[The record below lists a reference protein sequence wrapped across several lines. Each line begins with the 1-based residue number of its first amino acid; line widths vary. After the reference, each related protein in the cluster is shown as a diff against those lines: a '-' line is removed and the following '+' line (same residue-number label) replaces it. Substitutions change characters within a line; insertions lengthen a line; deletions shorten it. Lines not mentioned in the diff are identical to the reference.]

1 LHHHTHS
8 HFTDLTRRTI
18 RRLALSLGIT
28 MAFVF
33 VEIAAGVFANSL
45 ALLTDAAHNFTDVLA
60 LALSWWAL
68 RLTAQPANQNKTY
81 GYHRAGILAALINST
96 TLVVIALGIFY
107 EAYHRFI
114 NPPEVRA
121 DVLIGVGLA
130 AVLINVVTALLV
142 RRGAEHDLNIRSA
155 FLHLMGDVLST
166 IGAVIAG
173 VIIRYTN
180 WNWLDPMVSVLIGF
194 LILWSAWSIVREAI
208 DILMEGTPTDIDMDA
223 MIQDITSVDGVRG
236 VHDLHVWSITQA
248 MRTLSAHLVTA
259 DMSISEGANI
269 QTRVNEILFH
279 KYEVSHATL
288 QLECEGCVPNLL
300 YCDITEA
307 NHRHSIPK
315 Y

>member
-1 LHHHTHS
+1 LHNHTHS

-28 MAFVF
+28 LAFVF

-114 NPPEVRA
+114 NPPEVQA